1 MTALERGAGPQIRLH
16 PTVTT
21 HHFMEHLI
29 MTRTKLLTVV
39 FIAGLAMLVSAD
51 AQDMSAEDRQK
62 MLENVTQADRNDD
75 GAISRSEFET
85 LIDLNA
91 ADALGRAARVKSSG
105 RFGMVFNRLDANGD
119 GFLTQQEMQEMAE
132 ARG

>member
-1 MTALERGAGPQIRLH
+1 
-16 PTVTT
+16 
-21 HHFMEHLI
+21 MEHLI

-39 FIAGLAMLVSAD
+39 FIAGLAMPVSAD
-51 AQDMSAEDRQK
+51 AQDMSAADRQK

-91 ADALGRAARVKSSG
+91 ADGLGRAARVKSSG